1 MHQGHL
7 LEDIIFIYNK
17 THTDVNDSFTP
28 QAWLNSLN
36 DVNDYFTPQPWTLHL
51 QEGWDLPVAWVP
63 LGCHWAIDRWPLGSS
78 LRHLWLHFC
87 PAGSRECT
95 ICGGKRMWEIFKI
108 AKRDCAY
115 CWSMVWSKSTRAPG
129 YVAKRI
135 EVSTARFGVQNRSRS
150 SWAREAKKSN
160 YAVFYC
166 NLDESVIIKL
176 LFV

>member
-1 MHQGHL
+1 MHLGHL
-7 LEDIIFIYNK
+7 LEYIIFIYNK
-17 THTDVNDSFTP
+17 THTDVNDYFTP

-36 DVNDYFTPQPWTLHL
+36 DLNDYFTPQPWTLHL
-51 QEGWDLPVAWVP
+51 QEGWDLPVTRV
-63 LGCHWAIDRWPLGSS
+63 PLGSS
-78 LRHLWLHFC
+78 LHHLWLHFC
-87 PAGSRECT
+87 STGSRECT
-95 ICGGKRMWEIFKI
+95 IRGGKRMWEIFKI

-135 EVSTARFGVQNRSRS
+135 EAGTARFGVQNRSRS

-166 NLDESVIIKL
+166 NLDENVIIKL
-176 LFV
+176 LLV